1 MRGKTGWRGTAPLH
15 VPAYRRLWTVAA
27 LSHFGTWMHNTAAAA
42 QLANFSAVP
51 AVNALL
57 PAAATLPV
65 FLLALPAGM
74 LADRIGRGTVLFWA
88 NAASALTAAL
98 FAALDFA
105 GALGPGALLALT
117 FALNAAWAAAYPA
130 WNAEVSSTLPGELIK
145 DGAALNSL
153 SFNIAR
159 TLGPAAGG
167 WLFGAVGGLPVYA
180 VNALSFA
187 GFVLCFRDSRRIG
200 QLDDG
205 PDGWRAGWQE
215 TTTLL
220 RESVPYRALLTRT
233 WLFFLLA
240 QVMFA
245 LTPVY
250 LLTVRRLP
258 EPVVG
263 LALAA
268 FGVGAVCSAVAYPA
282 VRHVVT
288 DRVLR
293 AGCASAAALGLA
305 VLPLA
310 EHVGLLLVV
319 ATVFGAAFAGTIT
332 MNNAF
337 LQLSVAL
344 RLRSRAVAL
353 YTVVLYGAQTL
364 GALAAGALANL
375 WGVGPAAWV
384 AAALLVVSALAGLPA
399 GSEPRDR
406 SGDQR

>member
-1 MRGKTGWRGTAPLH
+1 MRGNTGWRGTAPLH

-65 FLLALPAGM
+65 FLLAFPAGM

-117 FALNAAWAAAYPA
+117 FVLNASWAAAYPA
-130 WNAEVSSTLPGELIK
+130 WNAEVSSTLSGELIK

-153 SFNIAR
+153 SYNIAR

-187 GFVLCFRDSRRIG
+187 GFVLCFRHYRRIEH
-200 QLDDG
+200 DG
-205 PDGWRAGWQE
+205 PADWLGAWRE
-215 TTTLL
+215 TTALL
-220 RESVPYRALLTRT
+220 RESVPYRALLTRA

-258 EPVVG
+258 ESVVG
-263 LALAA
+263 LVLAA

-384 AAALLVVSALAGLPA
+384 AAALLVVSAFAGLPG
-399 GSEPRDR
+399 GSRP
-406 SGDQR
+406 GDQR

>member
-1 MRGKTGWRGTAPLH
+1 MRGNTGWRGTAPLH

-65 FLLALPAGM
+65 FLLAFPAGM

-117 FALNAAWAAAYPA
+117 FVLNASWAAAYPA
-130 WNAEVSSTLPGELIK
+130 WNAEVSSTLSGELIK

-153 SFNIAR
+153 SYNIAR

-187 GFVLCFRDSRRIG
+187 GFVLCFRHYRRIEH
-200 QLDDG
+200 DG
-205 PDGWRAGWQE
+205 PAGWLGAWQE
-215 TTTLL
+215 TTALL
-220 RESVPYRALLTRT
+220 RESVPYRALLTRA

-258 EPVVG
+258 ESVVG
-263 LALAA
+263 LVLAA

-384 AAALLVVSALAGLPA
+384 AAALLVVSAFAGLPG
-399 GSEPRDR
+399 GSRP
-406 SGDQR
+406 GDQR

>member
-1 MRGKTGWRGTAPLH
+1 M
-15 VPAYRRLWTVAA
+15 WTVAA
-27 LSHFGTWMHNTAAAA
+27 LSHFGTWMHNTAATA

-65 FLLALPAGM
+65 FLLALPAGV

-98 FAALDFA
+98 FAALDLA

-117 FALNAAWAAAYPA
+117 FGLNASWAAAYPA
-130 WNAEVSSTLPGELIK
+130 WNAEVSSTLPAELIK

-167 WLFGAVGGLPVYA
+167 WLFGAVGALPVYA

-187 GFVLCFRDSRRIG
+187 GFVLCFRRSRRIER
-200 QLDDG
+200 LDDG
-205 PDGWRAGWQE
+205 PAGRRGAWQE
-215 TTTLL
+215 TTALV
-220 RESVPYRALLTRT
+220 RESVPYRALLTRA
-233 WLFFLLA
+233 WLFFLLT

-258 EPVVG
+258 EGVVG
-263 LALAA
+263 LVLAA
-268 FGVGAVCSAVAYPA
+268 FGFGAICSAVAYPV

-293 AGCASAAALGLA
+293 ASCASAAALGLA

-310 EHVGLLLVV
+310 GNVGLLLVV
-319 ATVFGAAFAGTIT
+319 ATVFGAAFACTIT

-364 GALAAGALANL
+364 GALAAGALASQ

-384 AAALLVVSALAGLPA
+384 AAALLVVSAFAERPA
-399 GSEPRDR
+399 GPGTRDR
-406 SGDQR
+406 SGAQR